1 MRYAATATAPRVGI
15 SWIGAVY
22 LIIGGIVAATH
33 HYWSHLH
40 TLKAWGSAL
49 LGDGAVAADPARRES
64 AHSLAAEA
72 PCRRTPLARRGSA
85 RPPRMPMVT

>member
-1 MRYAATATAPRVGI
+1 VGV

-40 TLKAWGSAL
+40 ALKAWGSAL
-49 LGDGAVAADPARRES
+49 LATV
-64 AHSLAAEA
+64 LW
-72 PCRRTPLARRGSA
+72 PLILLG
-85 RPPRMPMVT
+85 VNLHIH